1 MAVLME
7 GARGHVDIDP
17 MRDAVAGVPGV
28 IAVQDVHVR
37 PGWRPMRSVIVCALI
52 GAQLLVLG
60 CQGDPGYAGRSSR
73 EWIVALDDSSV
84 AVRVRATDALR
95 HILRVKPNSP
105 QVIRA
110 LIRALADTADAVR
123 MSAGM
128 ALAAEGVRAEGAV
141 PALHNA
147 LHDSAHAAVRWQA
160 AMILGSLESSAGQT
174 SVPVLAEALSDSDP
188 QVRAAAAEAL
198 GKIGAPSVAA
208 LPELRALVNDDG
220 DASVRLKA
228 IEALLIISP
237 DTAALR
243 PLTTALADS
252 AAQVRRAAASA
263 LGALGPLAAPATA
276 PLTRALSDSSA
287 AVRAAGALAL
297 GQIGPAARESRSA
310 LLAARRDPSA
320 QVRRLA
326 DDALRRIEGDTSRSS
341 LDPHGRRGLQ

>member
-1 MAVLME
+1 ME

-17 MRDAVAGVPGV
+17 MRDAMAGVPGV
-28 IAVQDVHVR
+28 IAVQDLHVR
-37 PGWRPMRSVIVCALI
+37 PGWRPMRWVILCALT

-73 EWIVALDDSSV
+73 EWIAALDDSSV

-95 HILRVKPNSP
+95 NILRVKPNSP
-105 QVIRA
+105 EVIRA

-123 MSAGM
+123 MPAGM

-160 AMILGSLESSAGQT
+160 AMILGSLESSAGRT

-208 LPELRALVNDDG
+208 LPELRALVT
-220 DASVRLKA
+220 DADVSVRRA
-228 IEALLIISP
+228 AVEALPNVSR
-237 DTAALR
+237 DTAALP
-243 PLTTALADS
+243 PLTAALADS
-252 AAQVRRAAASA
+252 AAQVRRAAAFA

-276 PLTRALSDSSA
+276 PLTRALSDSSS

-320 QVRRLA
+320 QVRRIA